1 MSNEIKKPETEAGKD
16 DTGTKKG
23 GHGGGCGCGHSH

>member
-1 MSNEIKKPETEAGKD
+1 MSTDTKKPATDKKD
-16 DTGTKKG
+16 ENTKG

>member
-1 MSNEIKKPETEAGKD
+1 MSTDTKKEPTDKKD
-16 DTGTKKG
+16 EGKKG